1 MWNGGGR
8 ARPPRGLPGLAL
20 AALLTGCVS
29 IEDIQT
35 PNGSVDLSPDEG
47 APDASAGDGRGACGE
62 RGWALVS
69 VAGRDQSASWSA
81 PSLTLSCGAAPYRLS
96 ASAPRLGSTLSLRV
110 SASNGRV
117 LDGTYSTTRVGA
129 DGEEW
134 GDYDAPLDVDSA
146 TFGVPTS
153 PAEQP
158 FQLVGTIFGPFGLVP
173 IALSGCARIIP
184 AAC

>member
-1 MWNGGGR
+1 M
-8 ARPPRGLPGLAL
+8 
-20 AALLTGCVS
+20 
-29 IEDIQT
+29 
-35 PNGSVDLSPDEG
+35 
-47 APDASAGDGRGACGE
+47 
-62 RGWALVS
+62 LVS
-69 VAGRDQSASWSA
+69 VAGREQSASWSA

-96 ASAPRLGSTLSLRV
+96 AAAPRLGSALSFSV

-117 LDGTYSTTRVGA
+117 LEGTYSTARVGA

-134 GDYDAPLDVDSA
+134 GDYDAPIDVDSA
-146 TFGVPTS
+146 TFGAATS

-184 AAC
+184 ASC